1 MLEGRYHHFFGNTPN
16 GVTWLPILGALFWD
30 GKNMLLTNSKA
41 EKWHLFSGTKRSL
54 FSFGPK
60 SHWVVRLMCGVFSE
74 LENTGHFP
82 WNEFTAG
89 FSPAPWKMGGAVP
102 KVSSRG
108 RQPSNPKDPTP
119 SCQCFREI
127 TSWNPNCCAFFN
139 IFMARFKKK
148 NAEKE
153 TKNSPCTSLFTH
165 KSLFSTKLIN
175 FRETL
180 LYGSPGDLRKSRPT
194 DPHLQSRG
202 SDFKRLYRFLGF
214 FQDFNFKDV
223 YWLIILDR
231 STRWLWK
238 QPIWNILKRQT
249 LF

>member
-1 MLEGRYHHFFGNTPN
+1 MT
-16 GVTWLPILGALFWD
+16 
-30 GKNMLLTNSKA
+30 SK
-41 EKWHLFSGTKRSL
+41 GTKRSL
-54 FSFGPK
+54 FSFGSK
-60 SHWVVRLMCGVFSE
+60 SHWVVRLIFPEFFLSWK
-74 LENTGHFP
+74 NTGHFP

-89 FSPAPWKMGGAVP
+89 FSQLPEEKWWCGAV
-102 KVSSRG
+102 KSRG

-119 SCQCFREI
+119 SWKCFREI

-148 NAEKE
+148 RWKGNK
-153 TKNSPCTSLFTH
+153 KKFSLYKPFH
-165 KSLFSTKLIN
+165 SQSHFSHLFLTKLMN

-180 LYGSPGDLRKSRPT
+180 LYGSPGDLRKSPPKSP
-194 DPHLQSRG
+194 PHLQSRG

-223 YWLIILDR
+223 YWRFLSILIIVDR

-238 QPIWNILKRQT
+238 QPIWNIWKETNSLLIMFRIYPSTPQKKKT
-249 LF
+249 VLHKILH